1 MNAKEYWRQLQP
13 REQTMLLAGGIAAAV
28 LLLYALVWDPFNQS
42 VRQLQQSVAAERVTL
57 AAMQHAAREVVQ
69 LRGGQA
75 SGARAQSLLTLVD
88 ETARSHGLGNALTKV
103 EPNGRHAVHVTLEGA
118 PFDTVLQ
125 WIDTLVARGI
135 KVTGFSADKG
145 DGGGSADIQL
155 SLGESQ

>member
-13 REQTMLLAGGIAAAV
+13 REQTMLLVGGIAAAV

-42 VRQLQQSVAAERVTL
+42 LQQLQQSVTAERATL
-57 AAMQHAAREVVQ
+57 AWMQNAAHEVTQ
-69 LRGGQA
+69 LRGGQP

-88 ETARSHGLGNALTKV
+88 ETARSHRLGNVLTKV
-103 EPNGRHAVHVTLEGA
+103 EPNGRHAVRVSLTGA

-125 WIDTLVARGI
+125 WLDTLTERGI

-145 DGGGSADIQL
+145 DGAGSTDIQL
-155 SLGESQ
+155 SLGDGR